1 MATEPQLLEREPE
14 LAAIDSLIVDVRD
27 GHGNLVAVIG
37 PAGIGKT
44 RLFST
49 VRQRAMTAGAQVLR
63 ACGAEF
69 ERGLAFAGAAQLFQA
84 PLRAASANERSGLL
98 AGAAGLGGEL
108 LGFGTREPREVTADS
123 SFAAFHGLYWLCAN
137 LAARSPLVLLV
148 DDAHWLDGQSLGWI
162 EYLARRLEGVAVLII
177 VAARPEEAAG
187 RQLART
193 AIEIGGQIV
202 ELQPLSEDAV
212 RSLFESA
219 LEQPTQPAFAVA
231 FQESTGGNPF
241 LVHELLRT
249 IRDEGIAP
257 DGDGALAI
265 RTLANDRI
273 ARAVLLRLHRL
284 SSGSVELAR
293 AISILGRSG
302 SLSVAARLAQL
313 DDATA
318 AEALEA
324 LTAAEVLAR
333 GNELQFRHP
342 VVHASIYD
350 DVPAPARAMR
360 HRHAARLL
368 AEIGAPL
375 AEIASQLIEAEPLG
389 DPWTVSVLKGAAADA
404 AARGAPSTAMTLL
417 ERGLAER
424 RGVEDPELL
433 LELGRAALAALDI
446 PRAIAALT
454 RARDSADAIVHGQ
467 AALELTRVMLH
478 AGRPREAIGLLKE
491 ELANGRGVEPR
502 LWLEVEY
509 VLYAA
514 PDPDAIE
521 ASRRFGA
528 LKGRNVAELAALA
541 AASSVADT
549 AQEAVA
555 LAHRA
560 LAGGVLVRALDA
572 ASAWFLAPWMLV
584 RADRLDD
591 AGDVVAQ
598 ALDHSRATGSQAG
611 FGRASWLQA
620 EIDHRTGDLLSAEAH
635 AQSAY
640 ATAAEGGSLWMRMM
654 AGALLAQILA
664 DRGELARPREVLD
677 QLDISILAP
686 DERLARTVRY
696 ARAQTALLAGHP
708 EQAVS
713 EFERLQASFRAAPA
727 WRARFAT
734 GMTSY
739 TIALSMI
746 GRTDQASQA
755 AEDEFAWAKTWGA
768 LRFIGM
774 ALRAKAHA
782 THDIDRIPALQAAVT
797 ALENTPARL
806 ELARALS
813 DLGSTLRRQNHRVAA
828 REPLRRALDLTLR
841 CCADALADHLRGELR
856 AAGAK
861 PRRDAVTGRNALTA
875 SETRIAEMAATGQTN
890 AQIAQALFLTPG
902 TIEKHLTSVYAKLD
916 ITTRREL
923 PAALRNKPAPAPGR

>member
-1 MATEPQLLEREPE
+1 M
-14 LAAIDSLIVDVRD
+14 
-27 GHGNLVAVIG
+27 
-37 PAGIGKT
+37 
-44 RLFST
+44 
-49 VRQRAMTAGAQVLR
+49 
-63 ACGAEF
+63 
-69 ERGLAFAGAAQLFQA
+69 
-84 PLRAASANERSGLL
+84 
-98 AGAAGLGGEL
+98 
-108 LGFGTREPREVTADS
+108 
-123 SFAAFHGLYWLCAN
+123 
-137 LAARSPLVLLV
+137 
-148 DDAHWLDGQSLGWI
+148 
-162 EYLARRLEGVAVLII
+162 LII

-187 RQLART
+187 QHLART

-219 LEQPTQPAFAVA
+219 LAQPTQPAFAVA

-333 GNELQFRHP
+333 GTELQFRHP

-368 AEIGAPL
+368 AEMGAPL

-389 DPWTVSVLKGAAADA
+389 DPWTVSVLRAAAADA

-454 RARDSADAIVHGQ
+454 RARDSAGSIVHGQ
-467 AALELTRVMLH
+467 AALELARVLLH
-478 AGRPREAIGLLKE
+478 AGVPGGYRPVERG
-491 ELANGRGVEPR
+491 LANGGGVEPELR

-528 LKGRNVAELAALA
+528 LKGRDVAELAALA

-591 AGDVVAQ
+591 AADVVAQ

-654 AGALLAQILA
+654 SGALLAQILA
-664 DRGELARPREVLD
+664 DRGELPQAREVLD

-696 ARAQTALLAGHP
+696 ARAHAALLAGHP

-739 TIALSMI
+739 AIALTMI

-768 LRFIGM
+768 PRFIGM

-782 THDIDRIPALQAAVT
+782 SHDIDRIQALQAAVT

-806 ELARALS
+806 ELARALG

-841 CCADALADHLRGELR
+841 CRADGLADHVRGELR

-861 PRRDAVTGRNALTA
+861 PRRDAVTGRDALTA
-875 SETRIAEMAATGQTN
+875 SETRIAEMAATGKTN

-923 PAALRNKPAPAPGR
+923 PAALRNEPAPTPGR

>member
-1 MATEPQLLEREPE
+1 MFTATEPQLLERDRE
-14 LAAIDSLIVDVRD
+14 LAAIDSLIADVGD
-27 GHGNLVAVIG
+27 GRGNFVAITG

-44 RLFST
+44 RLLST
-49 VRQRAMTAGAQVLR
+49 VGQRATTAGAEVLR

-84 PLRAASANERSGLL
+84 PLRAASATERSRLL
-98 AGAAGLGGEL
+98 AGAAHLGGEL
-108 LGFGTREPREVTADS
+108 LGFGTREPRKVTADS

-137 LAARSPLVLLV
+137 LAARSPLVMLI
-148 DDAHWLDGQSLGWI
+148 DDVHWLDAQSLGWI
-162 EYLARRLEGVAVLII
+162 EYLARRLEGLAVLII
-177 VAARPEEAAG
+177 VAARPEEEAG
-187 RQLART
+187 EHLART
-193 AIEIGGQIV
+193 AIEIGGQSL
-202 ELQPLSEDAV
+202 ELQPLSEHAV

-219 LEQPTQPAFAVA
+219 LQQPTQPAFAVA

-257 DGDGALAI
+257 DGDGALAV

-284 SSGSVELAR
+284 SPGSVALAR

-302 SLSVAARLAQL
+302 SLSVAAPLAQL

-318 AEALEA
+318 AEALET

-333 GNELQFRHP
+333 GTELRFRHP

-350 DVPAPARAMR
+350 DIPAPARAMR
-360 HRHAARLL
+360 HRQAARLL
-368 AEIGAPL
+368 AEMDAPL
-375 AEIASQLIEAEPLG
+375 DEIASQLIEAEPLG
-389 DPWTVSVLKGAAADA
+389 DPWTVSVLRAAASDA

-446 PRAIAALT
+446 PKAIAALT
-454 RARDSADAIVHGQ
+454 RARDSAGSIVHGQ
-467 AALELTRVMLH
+467 AALELARVLLH
-478 AGRPREAIGLLKE
+478 AGRPREAIGLLRE
-491 ELANGRGVEPR
+491 ELANGGSVEPELR

-514 PDPDAIE
+514 PDPDAMK
-521 ASRRFGA
+521 ASRQFGA

-560 LAGGVLVRALDA
+560 LAGGVLLRALDA

-591 AGDVVAQ
+591 AADVVAQ
-598 ALDHSRATGSQAG
+598 ALHHSRATGSQAG

-635 AQSAY
+635 AHSAY

-654 AGALLAQILA
+654 SGALLAQILA
-664 DRGELARPREVLD
+664 DRGEPARAREVLD

-686 DERLARTVRY
+686 TSGWHEQFATHARTRRY
-696 ARAQTALLAGHP
+696 SPANPSTP
-708 EQAVS
+708 S
-713 EFERLQASFRAAPA
+713 ASSGACKPPSAPPP
-727 WRARFAT
+727 R
-734 GMTSY
+734 GEH
-739 TIALSMI
+739 
-746 GRTDQASQA
+746 AS
-755 AEDEFAWAKTWGA
+755 
-768 LRFIGM
+768 
-774 ALRAKAHA
+774 LRA
-782 THDIDRIPALQAAVT
+782 
-797 ALENTPARL
+797 
-806 ELARALS
+806 
-813 DLGSTLRRQNHRVAA
+813 
-828 REPLRRALDLTLR
+828 
-841 CCADALADHLRGELR
+841 
-856 AAGAK
+856 
-861 PRRDAVTGRNALTA
+861 
-875 SETRIAEMAATGQTN
+875 
-890 AQIAQALFLTPG
+890 
-902 TIEKHLTSVYAKLD
+902 
-916 ITTRREL
+916 
-923 PAALRNKPAPAPGR
+923 